1 MQVIS
6 RRILREFWN
15 LNPESRGSL
24 LAWQRLLGS
33 AEFENF
39 AAIQQ
44 LFKGAQYVAPYV
56 VFSVGRH
63 VRVIAVVH
71 YSRRRVYVRN
81 VFTRIQYEA
90 WSGRAQR
97 KDGVRECLEIDRL
110 VVGRG
115 GVAHAGIALPREA
128 VRHHERAALPGHE
141 RIHESASG

>member
-6 RRILREFWN
+6 RRILREFCN
-15 LNPESRGSL
+15 FNPDTRGSL
-24 LAWQRLLGS
+24 LAWQRLLSSG
-33 AEFENF
+33 EFENF
-39 AAIQQ
+39 AAVQQ
-44 LFKGAQYVAPYV
+44 LFKGAHYIAPYV
-56 VFSVGRH
+56 VFLVGRN

-97 KDGVRECLEIDRL
+97 KDGVRECLEIDRF
-110 VVGRG
+110 VVGRS
-115 GVAHAGIALPREA
+115 GVAHAGIALPREV
-128 VRHHERAALPGHE
+128 VRHHERPALPGHE